1 MEEKKIFSA
10 IPAIM
15 GEIGHIG
22 KERRNSQQGFMFRG
36 VDQVMN
42 TMKPLLSK
50 HGVFVVPEVL
60 STQREERATKSGGNL
75 IYTVHTVRFH
85 FYASDGSVVTATVV
99 GEGMDSAD
107 KSSNKAMA
115 VAFKYACFQ
124 VFCIPTEEMAKD
136 DPDYGSP
143 EESRSVRPTPA
154 PRQAP
159 APQPTPQRQRGP
171 APEAYKQIAAAK
183 TMEDLI
189 AVWNSFTAE
198 QQADQTITKLV
209 GQRRAEIERYGS
221 APGKGNNNA

>member
-22 KERRNSQQGFMFRG
+22 KERRNAQQGFMFRG

-60 STQREERATKSGGNL
+60 HTEREERVTKSGSNL
-75 IYTVHTVRFH
+75 IYTVHTIQFH
-85 FYASDGSVVTATVV
+85 FWATDGSEVTATVV

-143 EESRSVRPTPA
+143 EESVAASRPVAT
-154 PRQAP
+154 QSDKT
-159 APQPTPQRQRGP
+159 QNTGS
-171 APEAYKQIAAAK
+171 PEEYKRIAAARTK
-183 TMEDLI
+183 EELV

-198 QQADQTITKLV
+198 QQADKTIITLV
-209 GQRRAEIERYGS
+209 KQRRAEIERDTGYVSGQVN
-221 APGKGNNNA
+221 KNA